1 MSNDGCQPH
10 ESVILGLGTGSTLVL
25 KIGAECSNPARSD
38 LCGGPGETSV
48 PTATSLSPSSGR
60 LIRRLPFHEADVLSL
75 KTGNPAFFVR
85 KDASLIQ
92 GLHPKLLQFDDGLI
106 FAADLPA
113 KIQS

>member
-48 PTATSLSPSSGR
+48 PTATNKTPK
-60 LIRRLPFHEADVLSL
+60 FL
-75 KTGNPAFFVR
+75 KLVDYTDSKF
-85 KDASLIQ
+85 
-92 GLHPKLLQFDDGLI
+92 
-106 FAADLPA
+106 
-113 KIQS
+113 